1 MKALLGLTLAFAI
14 GFACKAFGIP
24 SPAPPVTLGAL
35 LVVAMT
41 TGYLLVD
48 RWMARPAQHAADCGG
63 PSGLTPSVTASSRCW
78 GCVPRTCRAA
88 WSSCSTSEVP

>member
-41 TGYLLVD
+41 TGYGRTSSSGVGFQGSGAAAKPEEYAAHLLELY
-48 RWMARPAQHAADCGG
+48 GK
-63 PSGLTPSVTASSRCW
+63 
-78 GCVPRTCRAA
+78 CVQAVA
-88 WSSCSTSEVP
+88 GKK

>member
-24 SPAPPVTLGAL
+24 SPAPPVRWGCPAL
-35 LVVAMT
+35 VAMT

-48 RWMARPAQHAADCGG
+48 R
-63 PSGLTPSVTASSRCW
+63 
-78 GCVPRTCRAA
+78 
-88 WSSCSTSEVP
+88 